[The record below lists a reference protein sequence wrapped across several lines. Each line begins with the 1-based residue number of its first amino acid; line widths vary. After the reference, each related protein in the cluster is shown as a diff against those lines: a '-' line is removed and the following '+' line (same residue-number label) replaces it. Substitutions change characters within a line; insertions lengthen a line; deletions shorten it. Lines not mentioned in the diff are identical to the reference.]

1 LFDPHADLIRRH
13 GGGAMQPDPDRLLRL
28 VREAGTAILE
38 LYRDGSTA
46 VEAKADGSPLTA
58 ADLSSHRILS
68 AGLTRLSN
76 LPVLSEEQ
84 PVDYAQREPWRE
96 FWLVDPLDGTKD
108 FLAHNDEF
116 TVNIALIRDTQPVI
130 GIVYAPA
137 LDELYFAD
145 RDAGAFQV
153 RAGEWLRLPLARHW
167 PERRMAISRFHD
179 VPATAEFARVN
190 GFDRSERIGSALK
203 FGRLAR
209 GDVAVYPRFTG
220 SMEWDIAAGHC
231 LLEAAG
237 CSIVDL
243 ITGVSPRYNKPDLL
257 NNAFIAV
264 APSIDFSGLKLPD
277 LPVS

>member
-1 LFDPHADLIRRH
+1 
-13 GGGAMQPDPDRLLRL
+13 MQPDPDRLLRL
-28 VREAGTAILE
+28 VREAGAAILS
-38 LYRDGSTA
+38 LYRESDST

-58 ADLSSHRILS
+58 ADLSSHEILS

-84 PVDYAQREPWRE
+84 PVEYAQRRTWGE

-116 TVNIALIRDTQPVI
+116 TVNVALIRDGQPVI

-145 RDAGAFQV
+145 RDTGAFQV
-153 RAGEWLRLPLARHW
+153 REAEWLRLPNADRW

-237 CSIVDL
+237 CRIVDVK
-243 ITGVSPRYNKPDLL
+243 TGVSPRYNKPDLL

-264 APSIDFSGLKLPD
+264 APTIDASGLTLPH
-277 LPVS
+277 LRAF